1 MQDNHPT
8 PSRRFFGPVQLINVI
23 AGFIGWILAHLL
35 ITHWASLKEMVR
47 SLF

>member
-1 MQDNHPT
+1 MKDHQPI
-8 PSRRFFGPVQLINVI
+8 PSRRVFGPVQLANVI

-35 ITHWASLKEMVR
+35 ITHWASLKEMAR